1 MGREALAPV
10 PRATPRVYLLVSSG
24 PEDGQDEDG
33 GDGRSQVA
41 GDSLDVDVELAT
53 AGALQ
58 DGDPDHAEGHQ
69 HHRDH
74 PASGSHAVRGDV
86 SVLPA
91 TPCTHMASPWRWGGP
106 RDQGL
111 GPSAGTEMLAGGC
124 RQVSGRM
131 LAAR

>member
-1 MGREALAPV
+1 M
-10 PRATPRVYLLVSSG
+10 YLLVSSR

-33 GDGRSQVA
+33 GDRRSQVA

-74 PASGSHAVRGDV
+74 PASGSDAVRGDAPV
-86 SVLPA
+86 PPA
-91 TPCTHMASPWRWGGP
+91 PPRTRGIAVAAGGH
-106 RDQGL
+106 RGQGL
-111 GPSAGTEMLAGGC
+111 GPGAGAEELARGC
-124 RQVSGRM
+124 RQVSERT
-131 LAAR
+131 LATG

>member
-1 MGREALAPV
+1 MSCPQA
-10 PRATPRVYLLVSSG
+10 VYLLVSSG

-53 AGALQ
+53 TGALQ

-74 PASGSHAVRGDV
+74 PVSSSDAVQGDIPV
-86 SVLPA
+86 PPTRPH
-91 TPCTHMASPWRWGGP
+91 TPGITVAVGGP
-106 RDQGL
+106 PGQGL
-111 GPSAGTEMLAGGC
+111 GPSAGAEELAGGC
-124 RQVSGRM
+124 RRVGGRM
-131 LAAR
+131 LVTQ